1 MIYTYMHDIYI
12 IWYIR
17 IMIWSFFLE
26 KVNNNLKNNLHDV
39 IVKNQYIFD
48 IIFKLII
55 HINNIQWYYNQN

>member
-1 MIYTYMHDIYI
+1 MHDIYI